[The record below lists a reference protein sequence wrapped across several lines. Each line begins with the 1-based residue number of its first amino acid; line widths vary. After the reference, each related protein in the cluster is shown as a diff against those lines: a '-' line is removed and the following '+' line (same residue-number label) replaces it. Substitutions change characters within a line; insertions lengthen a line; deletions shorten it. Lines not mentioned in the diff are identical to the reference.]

1 MRLGLLGGTF
11 DPPHLGHLLAASD
24 AFEQLEL
31 DRIVWIP
38 AAQQPLKVTG
48 HAATAAD
55 RLAMVQLLTA
65 GDSRFAVDSIEIE
78 RSGLSFTVE
87 TLEAYSRRSP
97 DDERYLLLGTD
108 VVQTFAKWKE
118 PRRIAALARLAIL
131 DRSLGNGDAGKG
143 EASVEKAAVLGAIR
157 AITGDDVPAPVALD
171 TRRVDLSSTEIR
183 ERVRAGRSLH
193 GFVPDTVARYIGE
206 HALYR

>member
-1 MRLGLLGGTF
+1 MKIGLLGGTF

-31 DRIVWIP
+31 DRLVWIP
-38 AAQQPLKVTG
+38 AAQQPLKRVG

-55 RLAMVQLLTA
+55 RLAMVQLLT
-65 GDSRFAVDSIEIE
+65 GDDRRFTVDSIEIE
-78 RSGLSFTVE
+78 RAGLSFTVE
-87 TLEAYSRRSP
+87 TLEAYSKIAP
-97 DDERYLLLGTD
+97 DDERYLLLGSD

-131 DRSLGNGDAGKG
+131 DRSLGNGDSGG
-143 EASVEKAAVLGAIR
+143 TVEKAAVLGAIR
-157 AITGDDVPAPVALD
+157 AVTGDDVPAPVALD

-193 GFVPDTVARYIGE
+193 GFVPDTVARYIGD

>member
-1 MRLGLLGGTF
+1 MKIGLLGGTF

-24 AFEQLEL
+24 AFEQLAL
-31 DRIVWIP
+31 DRLVWIP
-38 AAQQPLKVTG
+38 AAQQPLKRVG

-65 GDSRFAVDSIEIE
+65 DDPRFTVDAIEIE
-78 RSGLSFTVE
+78 RAGLSFTVE
-87 TLEAYSRRSP
+87 TLEAYARTAP

-131 DRSLGNGDAGKG
+131 DRSLGNGDFSGA
-143 EASVEKAAVLGAIR
+143 VEKAAVLGAIR
-157 AITGDDVPAPVALD
+157 AVTGDDVPAPVALD

-183 ERVRAGRSLH
+183 ERARAGRSLH
-193 GFVPDTVARYIGE
+193 GFVPDTVARYIGD

>member
-1 MRLGLLGGTF
+1 MKIGLLGGTF

-31 DRIVWIP
+31 DRLVWIP
-38 AAQQPLKVTG
+38 AAQQPLKIVG

-65 GDSRFAVDSIEIE
+65 NDPRFTVDAIEIE
-78 RSGLSFTVE
+78 RAGLSFTVE
-87 TLEAYSRRSP
+87 TLEAYARTAP

-131 DRSLGNGDAGKG
+131 DRSLGNGDFGGA
-143 EASVEKAAVLGAIR
+143 VEKAAVLGAIR
-157 AITGDDVPAPVALD
+157 AVTGDDVPAPLALD

-193 GFVPDTVARYIGE
+193 GFVPDTVARYIGD